1 MSRRSYRLL
10 GLLFVLWLGP
20 VAAAAQQAE
29 ATVYTFVAEWD
40 IAREQWPEYSAFVQ
54 RYSRPVLER
63 MLENGIIVS
72 WGTFTAIVHREAGL
86 THGTWWSAS
95 SITGIDR
102 VLQELVKLPP
112 NPATRGAKHHDH
124 LLRSLIHRARTGGA
138 GEGFLWVSAWKVQ
151 PGRDVQWREVWDR
164 YVKPIYDDLLA
175 SGTISMYQLAAEHAH
190 TEDPDLRYVIYL
202 APSVASV
209 EQVAA
214 AFATLSQDRA
224 IAAALAEV
232 NVPGTHRDLFARV
245 LHFAQK

>member
-20 VAAAAQQAE
+20 VGAAAQQAE

-72 WGTFTAIVHREAGL
+72 WGTFTAIVHRETGL

-95 SITGIDR
+95 SITGIDL

-112 NPATRGAKHHDH
+112 NP
-124 LLRSLIHRARTGGA
+124 
-138 GEGFLWVSAWKVQ
+138 
-151 PGRDVQWREVWDR
+151 
-164 YVKPIYDDLLA
+164 
-175 SGTISMYQLAAEHAH
+175 
-190 TEDPDLRYVIYL
+190 
-202 APSVASV
+202 
-209 EQVAA
+209 
-214 AFATLSQDRA
+214 
-224 IAAALAEV
+224 
-232 NVPGTHRDLFARV
+232 
-245 LHFAQK
+245 